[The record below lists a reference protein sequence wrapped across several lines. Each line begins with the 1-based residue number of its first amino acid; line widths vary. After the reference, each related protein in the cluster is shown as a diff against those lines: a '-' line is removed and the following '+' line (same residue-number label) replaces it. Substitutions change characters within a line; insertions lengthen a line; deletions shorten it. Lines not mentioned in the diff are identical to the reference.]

1 MSISISISL
10 KERGIE
16 REKQRKKKRKFY
28 YEVLAYVIMESRK
41 SLNLLF

>member
-16 REKQRKKKRKFY
+16 REKQKKKRKIY